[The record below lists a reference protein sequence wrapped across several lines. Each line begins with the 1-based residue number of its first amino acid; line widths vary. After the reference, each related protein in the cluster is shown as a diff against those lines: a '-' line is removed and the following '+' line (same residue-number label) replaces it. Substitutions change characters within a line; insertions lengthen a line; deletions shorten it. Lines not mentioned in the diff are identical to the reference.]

1 MTAPTL
7 PDAFLSPETAQLVAR
22 LRAVERPDL
31 LREAIVIHCDG
42 AVEGGYLALLLSDS
56 RDPAAIR
63 ARRIARRREALTA
76 LKALDT
82 SLRARSQAADTTD
95 ERQLVDALRH
105 SVRSCDLR
113 LRKEL
118 EDLIRSG
125 EDTGELRAALRRLT
139 EEPQADAPRVSA
151 RRG

>member
-1 MTAPTL
+1 MNALTL
-7 PDAFLSPETAQLVAR
+7 PDAFLSQETAQLVAR

-31 LREAIVIHCDG
+31 LREAIATHCDG
-42 AVEGGYLALLLSDS
+42 AVEGGYLSLLLSDDG
-56 RDPAAIR
+56 DPAAVR

-82 SLRARSQAADTTD
+82 SLRARTEAADTTP

-113 LRKEL
+113 LQKEL
-118 EDLIRSG
+118 DALTRSG
-125 EDTGELRAALRRLT
+125 EDTDTLRTALRRLT
-139 EEPQADAPRVSA
+139 ESPEKESPRFAAS
-151 RRG
+151 RG

>member
-1 MTAPTL
+1 M
-7 PDAFLSPETAQLVAR
+7 
-22 LRAVERPDL
+22 
-31 LREAIVIHCDG
+31 
-42 AVEGGYLALLLSDS
+42 
-56 RDPAAIR
+56 
-63 ARRIARRREALTA
+63 
-76 LKALDT
+76 KALDT
-82 SLRARSQAADTTD
+82 SLRARTQAADTTD

-113 LRKEL
+113 LQKEL

-139 EEPQADAPRVSA
+139 EEPEADAPRVSA